1 MCASKFFFF
10 FALSFDFFVLRR
22 GGRKDYLSLPLL
34 SGKHRRKPLA
44 IAEAP
49 TSVTPH
55 PDNTNR
61 SSVSF
66 LDSASPMD
74 LTPFYFVR
82 TKKKKRKDL
91 EIARESIVFLLTVL
105 NWGPDGGREGA
116 NNDQKKKQN
125 SFLFGEEAIIE
136 LNFRVTHFS
145 FFLKIFLRGL

>member
-82 TKKKKRKDL
+82 TKKKKTKGLGDCEREYCFFIDCVELGAGWRK
-91 EIARESIVFLLTVL
+91 
-105 NWGPDGGREGA
+105 GGC
-116 NNDQKKKQN
+116 K
-125 SFLFGEEAIIE
+125 
-136 LNFRVTHFS
+136 
-145 FFLKIFLRGL
+145 